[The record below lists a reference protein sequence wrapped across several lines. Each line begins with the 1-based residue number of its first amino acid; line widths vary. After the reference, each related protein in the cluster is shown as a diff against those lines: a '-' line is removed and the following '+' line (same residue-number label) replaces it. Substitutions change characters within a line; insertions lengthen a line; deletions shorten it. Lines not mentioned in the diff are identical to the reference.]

1 MTNNPYALSEGKKM
15 MLRKWAI
22 QTTLRVVA
30 TTRCFSTNV
39 DDGSCSNSSNEVL
52 IPVQQRPAI
61 ALIFDTETTG
71 HANFREPASHFSQPD
86 LVQLGFILVDT
97 STWKKQLQLSM
108 LIQPTAGLTKD
119 IDPGAQAVHGITK
132 QDCELYGVPLPT
144 ALQVLMDALAKADCV
159 VAHNLRFD
167 RAVIETALFR
177 SGMILPPQES
187 SKNAWTELSSMPHRS
202 VCTMQACIDVLRLP
216 SGRSSY
222 KWPSLSEC
230 YTHFTKQPE
239 LQDAHDAL
247 ADANACMTIFRNLL
261 EQQLIPPIPLR
272 VPIET
277 STTSS
282 VVQEATAATAVP
294 VPVVDSVESPPAT
307 TSRPSMMMISSTT
320 VDAATLDAFR
330 QSVVS
335 GELLVQAI
343 PDRRVIVVTGNTYQ
357 YKDVLKLWGGRWDGI
372 GRVWTFADGHNA
384 AKLQDLRDLIIPA
397 PGIIVPAP
405 LLSEETPRSE

>member
-1 MTNNPYALSEGKKM
+1 
-15 MLRKWAI
+15 MLRKWAL

-52 IPVQQRPAI
+52 PPPQQRPVI

-97 STWKKQLQLSM
+97 STWKKQLQLSL
-108 LIQPTAGLTKD
+108 LIQPTTGLTKD

-144 ALQVLMDALAKADCV
+144 ALQVLMEALTKADCV

-167 RAVIETALFR
+167 RAVIDTALFR
-177 SGMILPPQES
+177 SGMMES
-187 SKNAWTELSSMPHRS
+187 SSKSNAWTELSSLPAHS
-202 VCTMQACIDVLRLP
+202 ICTMQACIDVLRLP
-216 SGRSSY
+216 SSGRSLSY

-230 YTHFTKQPE
+230 YMHFTKQPE
-239 LQDAHDAL
+239 LPDAHDAL
-247 ADANACMTIFRNLL
+247 ADANACMIIFRSLL
-261 EQQLIPPIPLR
+261 EQQMIPPIPLR
-272 VPIET
+272 PPRE
-277 STTSS
+277 TTSS
-282 VVQEATAATAVP
+282 VVQEAANAAGDP
-294 VPVVDSVESPPAT
+294 VPVVDSVESPPLAT
-307 TSRPSMMMISSTT
+307 TSTTRHSMISSTT

-357 YKDVLKLWGGRWDGI
+357 YKTLLKQWGGRWDGV

-405 LLSEETPRSE
+405 LLSEEKRIE